1 MRSFLALPLTKLRW
15 NYQVMRMRLT
25 IHVAHMGE
33 IFLQYSLRKTGIKN
47 TVERS
52 KNGLKHNIKLDVRLG
67 HEGME
72 CLAWF
77 TI

>member
-1 MRSFLALPLTKLRW
+1 
-15 NYQVMRMRLT
+15 
-25 IHVAHMGE
+25 MGE

>member
-1 MRSFLALPLTKLRW
+1 M
-15 NYQVMRMRLT
+15 
-25 IHVAHMGE
+25 HVEHIGE
-33 IFLQYSLRKTGIKN
+33 IFLQYSLRKTEIKK
-47 TVERS
+47 TFERS
-52 KNGLKHNIKLDVRLG
+52 KIGLQHNIKLDVRLG